1 MFFAL
6 PTTKTI
12 DCALFYIKKSLISI
26 MTTQIKWFSLALI
39 ASLFQFSLQAQ
50 INFESTAWKVAAEK
64 AAKNNQLL
72 FVDAYATWCGPCKW
86 MSANVF
92 TDKSVG
98 EYYNANFVNLKLDM
112 ETADGKSFGMKYPV
126 AAYPTL
132 MFIDPKG
139 NLVYKIEGSRPAAD
153 FLAEGKTAKS
163 KYKPTNNGG
172 GNNNNSGTEL
182 KVKFEKTAWKT
193 AHTKAINEGKLLF
206 VDAYAVWCGPCK
218 WMDKNVFVD
227 QSVGDYFNANF
238 VNLKLDMETADGGTF
253 NSKFPVRAYPTFLFI
268 DSKGTIIHKVEGSLG
283 GAELIEEGKKA
294 KAKMG
299 NKPNPN
305 PNKGGTKGGG
315 EDPNNGGG
323 GGEQPQVEE
332 EFNYDKEAKK
342 VAQAIMDCFGTSID
356 NVFSSKSLT
365 ILEKMLTFDT
375 EDEMYDYLDTVSEAD
390 QDRIDEEMEKA
401 MEITEG
407 KVACLD
413 EVIND
418 MEESAS
424 KSGEF
429 DSLKMEELILE
440 KIKSKKRAL
449 YVWLKYY
456 GQAS

>member
-1 MFFAL
+1 
-6 PTTKTI
+6 
-12 DCALFYIKKSLISI
+12 
-26 MTTQIKWFSLALI
+26 MTTQIKWFSLALV

-112 ETADGKSFGMKYPV
+112 ETSDGKSFGMKYPV

-139 NLVYKIEGSRPAAD
+139 NIVYKIEGSRPAAD

-172 GNNNNSGTEL
+172 GGNNSGTEL
-182 KVKFEKTAWKT
+182 KVKFEKTAWKV
-193 AHTKAINEGKLLF
+193 AHTKAINEEKLLF

-299 NKPNPN
+299 SKPNPAPNPN
-305 PNKGGTKGGG
+305 PNKGGKAAPI
-315 EDPNNGGG
+315 EDPNGGG
-323 GGEQPQVEE
+323 SQIGGEI
-332 EFNYDKEAKK
+332 NYDSEAKGIANK
-342 VAQAIMDCFGTSID
+342 IMDCFGSSID
-356 NVFSSKSLT
+356 KAFNKEALDF
-365 ILEKMLTFDT
+365 LEKMLEFET
-375 EDEMYDYLDTVSEAD
+375 EDEIDAYIETLSEEKQERIAEQMDNALAITEDKDACLQTAIQRVDELLEAD
-390 QDRIDEEMEKA
+390 PNMD
-401 MEITEG
+401 
-407 KVACLD
+407 
-413 EVIND
+413 
-418 MEESAS
+418 S
-424 KSGEF
+424 
-429 DSLKMEELILE
+429 DSLEEAILQQ
-440 KIKSKKRAL
+440 IKSKKRTL
-449 YVWLKYY
+449 YLWLKFYS
-456 GQAS
+456 QAG